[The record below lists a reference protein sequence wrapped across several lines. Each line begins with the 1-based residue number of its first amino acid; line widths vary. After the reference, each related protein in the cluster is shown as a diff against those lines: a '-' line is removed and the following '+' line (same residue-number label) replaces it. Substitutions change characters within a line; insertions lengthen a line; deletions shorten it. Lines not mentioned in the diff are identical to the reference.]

1 MPFFPFFTLCTYAR
15 LDNRR
20 VLTLVLI
27 LRDYNIPEEGSFEEW
42 SAILDLST
50 RWGFTSIRNLA
61 IRCTKPPNP
70 LDRLLLARKH
80 AVEAWTLPALL
91 ELCSRPEPLSLE
103 EARRMDFEDVL
114 LVGSVRQSVRSSALT
129 VDGTAIGNLVR
140 AWKSGQPGGS
150 VPEPTNNPVQIHL
163 PQSDTLPTTLK
174 PTGQSILKGGSV
186 STEPTCAEDEEW
198 ARPATV
204 SKKKKGIKNIKKDRL
219 WDRYS
224 TP

>member
-1 MPFFPFFTLCTYAR
+1 M
-15 LDNRR
+15 
-20 VLTLVLI
+20 LVLI

-50 RWGFTSIRNLA
+50 RWGFTTIRNLA

-140 AWKSGQPGGS
+140 AWKGGQPCSS
-150 VPEPTNNPVQIHL
+150 VPEPTNNPVQTHL
-163 PQSDTLPTTLK
+163 PQSDTLPATLK
-174 PTGQSILKGGSV
+174 PTGQSIFSRGSV
-186 STEPTCAEDEEW
+186 STEPSTCSGGDFW
-198 ARPATV
+198 AVGAI
-204 SKKKKGIKNIKKDRL
+204 KKKKGKKR
-219 WDRYS
+219 
-224 TP
+224 